1 MFRKHLFADRFGFTP
16 DEVDSMPEKVVDAFK
31 VIEDKISD
39 VRLQKSK
46 EADLK
51 SQQAGRR

>member
-1 MFRKHLFADRFGFTP
+1 
-16 DEVDSMPEKVVDAFK
+16 MPEKVVDAFK